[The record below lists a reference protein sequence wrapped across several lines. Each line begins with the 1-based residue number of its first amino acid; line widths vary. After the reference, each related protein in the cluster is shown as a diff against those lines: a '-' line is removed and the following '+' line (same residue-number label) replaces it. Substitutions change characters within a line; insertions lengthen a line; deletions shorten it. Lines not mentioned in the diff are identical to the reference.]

1 MFIAPLSFSC
11 TSIQDSLQAD
21 IFKGASLNLAGTRG
35 FVFCYIR
42 KSRHGMRRAAQGMD
56 IRQATTSYEKWVA
69 SCIPLDRR
77 ALSFKHKQMALGLF
91 PFLRAT
97 FYRWVQIWREV
108 AGEAAISPSL
118 LAVGD
123 LHLANFGTWRD
134 LEGRL
139 IWGINDFDEV
149 YAMPYSM
156 DLVRLATSAH
166 AAAAEQHL
174 NIRPRDASDAIL
186 EGYRDGLKNGGR
198 PFLLAENHRWLR
210 AIAINRLRDAKLFW
224 EKMERLPKSRARLR
238 RDVEAELRML
248 LPQRSLPCERK
259 NRLAGLGSL
268 GHTRM
273 VLLGRWQY
281 GYVAREAKELT
292 PSACV
297 WARGLRAQGQRT
309 RYGKILDRAVRV
321 PDPFVRPYDGWLL
334 RRLAPDCS
342 RIELASLPGSRD
354 EERLLY
360 SMGWETANIHFG
372 TPRAIP
378 AIKRDLAKRPS
389 NWLHK
394 AAKAMLRA
402 TERDWREWKRN

>member
-1 MFIAPLSFSC
+1 V
-11 TSIQDSLQAD
+11 
-21 IFKGASLNLAGTRG
+21 N
-35 FVFCYIR
+35 
-42 KSRHGMRRAAQGMD
+42 

-69 SCIPLDRR
+69 SCIPLDRQ
-77 ALSFKHKQMALGLF
+77 ALSFKHTQMTKALF

-108 AGEAAISPSL
+108 AGEAALAPSL

-123 LHLANFGTWRD
+123 LHLENFGTWRD

-149 YAMPYSM
+149 YTMPYSM

-166 AAAAEQHL
+166 AATVEEHL
-174 NIRPRDASDAIL
+174 TIRPRAASDAIL
-186 EGYRDGLKNGGR
+186 EGYRAALKEGGR
-198 PFLLAENHRWLR
+198 PFVLAENHRWLR
-210 AIAINRLRDAKLFW
+210 KIALNRLRDATVFWQKLA
-224 EKMERLPKSRARLR
+224 RLPKSQARLPR
-238 RDVEAELRML
+238 EVESELRKL
-248 LPQRSLPCERK
+248 LPDHSLPYEKKR
-259 NRLAGLGSL
+259 RMSGLGSL
-268 GHTRM
+268 GHTRV
-273 VLLGRWQY
+273 VLLGQWH
-281 GYVAREAKELT
+281 GCYVAREAKELT
-292 PSACV
+292 PSACM
-297 WARGLRAQGQRT
+297 WARGKPAKGQRT

-342 RIELASLPGSRD
+342 RIELVSLPGSRD

-378 AIKRDLAKRPS
+378 AIKRDLSKRPG

-402 TERDWREWKRN
+402 TERDWRDWKRK

>member
-1 MFIAPLSFSC
+1 M
-11 TSIQDSLQAD
+11 
-21 IFKGASLNLAGTRG
+21 N
-35 FVFCYIR
+35 IR
-42 KSRHGMRRAAQGMD
+42 E
-56 IRQATTSYEKWVA
+56 ATTSYEKWIA
-69 SCIPLDRR
+69 SCIPLDHH
-77 ALSFKHKQMALGLF
+77 AISFKHKQMTLGLF

-108 AGEAAISPSL
+108 AGEAAVAPSL

-123 LHLANFGTWRD
+123 LHLENFGTWRD
-134 LEGRL
+134 VEGRL

-149 YAMPYSM
+149 YAMPYSI

-166 AAAAEQHL
+166 VATAEEHL
-174 NIRPRDASDAIL
+174 TIRPRAASDAIL
-186 EGYRDGLKNGGR
+186 EGYRDALKSGGR

-210 AIAINRLRDAKLFW
+210 KIALNRLRDATLFW
-224 EKMERLPKSRARLR
+224 QKMERLSISHVRLP
-238 RDVEAELRML
+238 RDVESELRKL
-248 LPQRSLPCERK
+248 FPERSLSCQKKKRM
-259 NRLAGLGSL
+259 AGLGSL
-268 GHTRM
+268 GHPRV
-273 VLLGRWQY
+273 VLLARWQY

-297 WARGLRAQGQRT
+297 WARGKRAEGQRT

-321 PDPFVRPYDGWLL
+321 PDPFVRHYDGWLL

-342 RIELASLPGSRD
+342 RIELASLPGNRD

-360 SMGWETANIHFG
+360 SMGWETANIHLG
-372 TPRAIP
+372 TPRAIAP
-378 AIKRDLAKRPS
+378 IKHDLTKRPG

-402 TERDWREWKRN
+402 TERDWREWKRK